1 MKILLVVLALLI
13 ASPLLAQDG
22 GFGPKMK
29 NAKIGKITSPRIAL
43 VHEGDISSAKG
54 PKAKNTE
61 VWNKESRKRLNVGF
75 RKEINNPKA
84 LQAKNSNPWDKEKP
98 EVNSKA
104 VYEEPKSMRSKK
116 RWIH

>member
-1 MKILLVVLALLI
+1 MKILLVVLALII

-43 VHEGDISSAKG
+43 VHEGEISSTKG

-75 RKEINNPKA
+75 RKEINNPKG
-84 LQAKNSNPWDKEKP
+84 LQAKNTNPWDKEKP
-98 EVNSKA
+98 QVDSKA